1 LQALHASDKL
11 QQADPYQ
18 LVQLLTIAHLV
29 DQKLLLQ
36 MKMVALLELHDQLGA
51 LEQGQEPGL
60 LVALLKDS
68 LNVHSIL
75 LPQCP
80 LMSKSIAE
88 LGVEKLMRCQAVHRD
103 Q

>member
-36 MKMVALLELHDQLGA
+36 MKMVALLELHDQLRA
-51 LEQGQEPGL
+51 LEQGQEPGF
-60 LVALLKDS
+60 LVTLLKGS

-75 LPQCP
+75 PQCA